1 MPFYSIKDLDQT
13 GARGSGT
20 DIDVTSAGV
29 PGEFM
34 KFGIVHKPEGK
45 GSKLHEHPNEEQ
57 FTIIIEGEM
66 HFVLGDEDR
75 VVGPGTLVHIPR
87 NVRHRS
93 RAVNGPATFL
103 TVKSP
108 AHDGNLHKDRI
119 VHSEA
124 ETAKVEAL
132 YPGNK

>member
-1 MPFYSIKDLDQT
+1 MS
-13 GARGSGT
+13 A
-20 DIDVTSAGV
+20 AGV

-34 KFGIVHKPEGK
+34 KFGVVNTPEGK
-45 GSKLHEHPNEEQ
+45 GSKLYEHPNEEQ

-93 RAVNGPATFL
+93 RAVNGPAMFF

-108 AHDGNLHKDRI
+108 AHDGHLQSGASASVFRSGVDCRKMPT
-119 VHSEA
+119 EL
-124 ETAKVEAL
+124 VE
-132 YPGNK
+132 

>member
-1 MPFYSIKDLDQT
+1 MPFYTIAELKD
-13 GARGSGT
+13 GAGRGT
-20 DIDVTSAGV
+20 DPAVTATGV

-34 KFGIVHKPEGK
+34 KFGVVHKPEGK

-57 FTIIIEGEM
+57 FTVIIAGEL

-93 RAVNGPATFL
+93 RAVNGPATFM

-108 AHDGNLHKDRI
+108 AHDGDLHKDRI
-119 VHSEA
+119 VRPESEA
-124 ETAKVEAL
+124 AEVEAR
-132 YPGNK
+132 YPGNT

>member
-1 MPFYSIKDLDQT
+1 
-13 GARGSGT
+13 
-20 DIDVTSAGV
+20 
-29 PGEFM
+29 
-34 KFGIVHKPEGK
+34 
-45 GSKLHEHPNEEQ
+45 
-57 FTIIIEGEM
+57 M

-93 RAVNGPATFL
+93 RAVNGPSTFL

-132 YPGNK
+132 YREVTHVSARAACAALHRFYEVSPAFDDSQGSGAGIVYVRWAADAKPVADAHWLPAVGR

>member
-1 MPFYSIKDLDQT
+1 VPFYTIKELEQT
-13 GARGSGT
+13 GGRGHGT
-20 DIDVTSAGV
+20 DAAVTSAGV

-34 KFGIVHKPEGK
+34 KFGVVHKPEGK

-57 FTIIIEGEM
+57 FTVIISGEM

-93 RAVNGPATFL
+93 RAVNGPSTFI

-108 AHDGNLHKDRI
+108 AHDGDLHKDRR
-119 VHSEA
+119 VLSEA
-124 ETAKVEAL
+124 EAAEVEAR
-132 YPGNK
+132 YPGNR